1 MDIVVLHTF
10 IRQVTSRTCCNN
22 SSSNSNSNNNTKSNN
37 TNINWRR
44 KNNALNYQ
52 NHIDVQPIGTDTLIA
67 TL

>member
-22 SSSNSNSNNNTKSNN
+22 SSSNNNTKSNN

-52 NHIDVQPIGTDTLIA
+52 NHIDVPPIGTDTLIA